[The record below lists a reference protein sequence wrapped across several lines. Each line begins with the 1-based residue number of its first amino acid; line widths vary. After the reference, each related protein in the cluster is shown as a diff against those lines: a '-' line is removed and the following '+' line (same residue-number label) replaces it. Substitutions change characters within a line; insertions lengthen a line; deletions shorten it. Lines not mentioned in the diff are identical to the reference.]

1 MADRPEVE
9 ISYDLERI
17 DFARTSELI
26 RASYWGEKRTDAIN
40 RKAFDHSACVAAF
53 IDGQQVG
60 FARAMTDYACFAY
73 LCDVIVWPDKRGAG
87 VGKKLVQAM
96 LDHPDLA
103 GIPAFSLRTSDAHSF
118 YEAFGFEVSNDGM
131 YMRFVR

>member
-1 MADRPEVE
+1 MAEQSGVE
-9 ISYDLERI
+9 ISYDCGRI

-26 RASYWGEKRTDAIN
+26 RTSYWGEKRTDAIN
-40 RKAFDHSACVAAF
+40 RKAFGNSACAAAF
-53 IDGQQVG
+53 IDGLQAG

-87 VGKKLVQAM
+87 IGKKLVRAM

-103 GIPAFSLRTSDAHSF
+103 GVPVFSLRTGDAHSL
-118 YEAFGFEVSNDGM
+118 YEAFGFEVSDDGM